1 MQRIAGLPSEEKTC
15 DALRRGSQMNR
26 FHQLCRNLGLMVHNI
41 KHPDGAVQKRVVN
54 KSVEETRVDE
64 KTTLR
69 RTTIEEI
76 EVRREHAPKNE

>member
-1 MQRIAGLPSEEKTC
+1 MGL
-15 DALRRGSQMNR
+15 

-41 KHPDGAVQKRVVN
+41 KHPDAPGSVRKQVN
-54 KSVEETRVDE
+54 KTVEETRVDE

-76 EVRREHAPKNE
+76 EVRREPRPPKD